1 MLTVINNTLI
11 CQQRPTAKELL
22 KHRFIKT
29 AKKNTYLVELIER
42 FKNWKQK
49 CRDDDDSSSGE
60 ENEEY
65 VYTLSNI
72 VFFFIFT
79 LQFSYVNISFKQMLK

>member
-1 MLTVINNTLI
+1 MITYSCFLTIRLLFS
-11 CQQRPTAKELL
+11 QRPTAKELL

-42 FKNWKQK
+42 YKNWKQK

-60 ENEEY
+60 ENEE
-65 VYTLSNI
+65 
-72 VFFFIFT
+72 
-79 LQFSYVNISFKQMLK
+79 